1 MGQSHSNAAADAADD
16 AAAAD
21 DASADAALKVAA
33 AAERVAAC
41 LVKKVVSATVRSVVE
56 KTAPLYTYEERYSRI
71 TGQWYF
77 EATNINWVAHGT
89 LPTGCI
95 ASLKKPSY
103 VGARAVGILT
113 ESEIDAATSLPNF
126 EEDVK
131 GKMDLKEIDAL
142 LKKTVIIKLNGGL
155 GTSMGLSQAKSLL
168 ELKDGKSFLS
178 LIQMRE
184 ERPSRHS
191 MTCG

>member
-1 MGQSHSNAAADAADD
+1 MFYFTKNTDQVSRIVSLTRSITENLLSVSRPSHFIMGQSHSNAAADAADD

-113 ESEIDAATSLPNF
+113 ESEIDAA
-126 EEDVK
+126 
-131 GKMDLKEIDAL
+131 I
-142 LKKTVIIKLNGGL
+142 
-155 GTSMGLSQAKSLL
+155 
-168 ELKDGKSFLS
+168 ELTEKRFPK
-178 LIQMRE
+178 
-184 ERPSRHS
+184 
-191 MTCG
+191 

>member
-21 DASADAALKVAA
+21 DALKAAA

-41 LVKKVVSATVRSVVE
+41 LVKKVLSASVRSVVE

-89 LPTGCI
+89 LPTDCI
-95 ASLKKPSY
+95 ASLKKTSY
-103 VGARAVGILT
+103 VCGRAVGILT
-113 ESEIDAATSLPNF
+113 ESEIDAA
-126 EEDVK
+126 
-131 GKMDLKEIDAL
+131 I
-142 LKKTVIIKLNGGL
+142 
-155 GTSMGLSQAKSLL
+155 
-168 ELKDGKSFLS
+168 ELTKNLFSK
-178 LIQMRE
+178 
-184 ERPSRHS
+184 
-191 MTCG
+191 